1 MRTAVAIAVIA
12 AGAILA
18 LAVSARVP
26 GINLRLAGVIVIAAG
41 LAVLLAPPSPA
52 ADWLRRRRGLPAG
65 QAPAPRALADPDDE
79 AYPAYLLQD
88 PAVLAAEVL
97 NGIRADSWAQP
108 SAAGPS
114 STGPA
119 TPGPFGTGPSGTEQ
133 ASTLPEPR
141 APRPAT
147 RPAGRGTGPRPLR
160 SVDLGRERGPG
171 QHGDP
176 GARNESRNEYG

>member
-1 MRTAVAIAVIA
+1 MRTAVSIAVIA

-65 QAPAPRALADPDDE
+65 QAPAPRALADPDE
-79 AYPAYLLQD
+79 EGYPAYLLQD

-97 NGIRADSWAQP
+97 NGIRADSRAQP
-108 SAAGPS
+108 SATGPA

-119 TPGPFGTGPSGTEQ
+119 SPGPVAPRPRGTGPTDTEP
-133 ASTLPEPR
+133 ASPFPEPGT
-141 APRPAT
+141 PRPAT
-147 RPAGRGTGPRPLR
+147 GPAGRGTGPRPLR
-160 SVDLGRERGPG
+160 SVDLGRER
-171 QHGDP
+171 
-176 GARNESRNEYG
+176 NEYG